1 MRHENMR
8 STKSGEDGISDA
20 IRKKE
25 MFLEVFKGG
34 DLYDENNDEAR
45 TIS

>member
-25 MFLEVFKGG
+25 RGVPRGIQGRRF
-34 DLYDENNDEAR
+34 
-45 TIS
+45 I